1 MTKADMWK
9 SNHEYIMKE
18 MNILYKIED
27 DTERQEKLKHVN
39 YLIGLACEGVVLEDL
54 KLKG

>member
-9 SNHEYIMKE
+9 SNHKYIMKE
-18 MNILYKIED
+18 MNIFYKIED

-39 YLIGLACEGVVLEDL
+39 YLIWFSL
-54 KLKG
+54 